1 MHTEPHPCSI
11 ALTTGGH
18 LHPASRTEG
27 FIHLFRLHAFSP
39 IPGRTHMSDKRE
51 NEP

>member
-1 MHTEPHPCSI
+1 MHTKPHPSPI

-18 LHPASRTEG
+18 RPPASRTEG

-39 IPGRTHMSDKRE
+39 TPGHPLMSDKRE